1 MITTPNPQEP
11 LLDARLMRL
20 LQQLA
25 HRLQG
30 HARGERRGE
39 RRSRRRGAGGDFAD
53 LRPYTAGDDLRHL
66 DWHAYARLDS
76 LLIRLYEEPREHTLY
91 LLVDGS
97 ASMGLERGRYTLQ
110 LAAALAWLALARGDR
125 AGLFLLGPEGV
136 RDQVGPLR
144 GKRAAHRAFSF
155 LEGARFGGLT
165 DLPRAAQSF
174 ARQRRAGT
182 AILLSDF
189 LVPGDAGPQAMAA
202 LARSGCHL
210 AALQILSPEERMP
223 ALGQDQT
230 FLDAE
235 TGQELVVHVDART
248 RGAYLAALAALE
260 ESVRASCRRY
270 QAAFVPVNSQTS
282 LEDLLLGPLQQH
294 GLVGA

>member
-1 MITTPNPQEP
+1 

-30 HARGERRGE
+30 HARGPHRGE
-39 RRSRRRGAGGDFAD
+39 RRSRRRGTGGDFAD

-66 DWHAYARLDS
+66 DWHAFARLDT
-76 LLIRLYEEPREHTLY
+76 LLVRLYEEPREHTLY
-91 LLVDGS
+91 ILVDGS
-97 ASMGLERGRYTLQ
+97 ASMGLERGRFTLQ

-125 AGLFLLGPEGV
+125 AGLFLLGPEGL

-155 LEGARFGGLT
+155 LEGARFEGTT
-165 DLPRAAQSF
+165 DLRRATEAF

-189 LVPGDAGPQAMAA
+189 LVPGDQGPQALAA

-210 AALQILSPEERMP
+210 AALHVLSPQERMP
-223 ALGQDQT
+223 PLGQDQT

-235 TGQELVVHVDART
+235 TGQEMVVHVDERT
-248 RGAYLAALAALE
+248 RAAYLAALGALE
-260 ESVRASCRRY
+260 QALRQSCRRY
-270 QAAFVPVNSQTS
+270 KAAFVPVDSQTP
-282 LEDLLLGPLQQH
+282 LEDLLMGPLQRH
-294 GLVGA
+294 GLVGG